1 MYSYNDLIALFSAKF
16 ANNHF
21 PNHTPSLYEPNR
33 YFLSMGGK
41 HIRPVALLMA
51 NELFGDI
58 TQDAYFAGIALELF
72 HNFSLIHDDIMDNA
86 PLRRG
91 KPTLHTKYNQSTAI
105 LAGDV
110 MLVKSYD
117 YLNKISKKHAHQ
129 IIELFNKTAAEVC
142 EGQQLDM
149 DYSQTNTVSINDYI
163 TMISLKTSVLIAAAF
178 AMGAILGEASVGNVK
193 HLYEFGKN
201 LGIAFQIQDDYLDC
215 FGTQENVGKKIGG
228 DILENKK
235 TFLLLYALQ
244 HASHADKKIIA
255 QQTNNTNDNKIEI
268 IKEIFERSGAKA
280 WTIELQN
287 KYFDTALQHF
297 EETAVLS
304 KRKVAIMELANFLVQ
319 REH

>member
-1 MYSYNDLIALFSAKF
+1 MYSFTELIAQFSQKF
-16 ANNHF
+16 SVNHF

-33 YFLSMGGK
+33 YFLGLGGK

-58 TQDAYFAGIALELF
+58 KPDAYHAGTAIELF
-72 HNFSLIHDDIMDNA
+72 HNFSLIHDDIMDKA

-91 KPTLHTKYNQSTAI
+91 QPTLHTKYDTNTAI

-110 MLVKSYD
+110 MLVKSYE
-117 YLNKISKKHAHQ
+117 YLNQIDNKYAHQ
-129 IIELFNKTAAEVC
+129 IIALFNKTAAEVC

-149 DYSQTNTVSINDYI
+149 DYSQASNIAMDDYI
-163 TMISLKTSVLIAAAF
+163 NMIALKTSVLIAASF
-178 AMGAILGEASVGNVK
+178 SMGAILGEASIGNIN

-215 FGTQENVGKKIGG
+215 FGTAEKIGKKVGG

-235 TFLLLYALQ
+235 TFLLLYSME
-244 HASHADKKIIA
+244 HATDEDKKIIA
-255 QQTNNTNDNKIEI
+255 AQENNVYDNKIEI
-268 IKEIFERSGAKA
+268 IKAIFERSGAKA

-287 KYFDTALQHF
+287 KYFDIALQHL
-297 EETAVLS
+297 EDTAVLS
-304 KRKVAIMELANFLVQ
+304 KRKEPIKELANFLVK